1 MPSDL
6 DELLAAISP
15 ERTLD
20 HVSAGVDEAVNSFE
34 RRAVGTERWDW
45 EDFEEYMGRFF
56 QHVYH
61 VACRLRAPMDDP
73 HGFFYA
79 NAHVLEQEYGPQWRR
94 LVLQLV
100 RTGAEGGLHRML
112 RASAERLAEHW
123 TRNRIGSLVSEYWTS
138 LSDREREQVP
148 GEYLSKCGALL
159 PPEVRRRLSYEPWFN
174 FCKVLERHP
183 HLVDRV
189 RRLL

>member
-1 MPSDL
+1 MPSNL
-6 DELLAAISP
+6 DELLAAIAP

-20 HVSAGVDEAVNSFE
+20 DVGAGVDEAVNSFE

-45 EDFEEYMGRFF
+45 EDFENYMGQFF

-73 HGFFYA
+73 HGFFCA
-79 NAHVLEQEYGPQWRR
+79 NAHVLEQEYGPKWRR

-100 RTGAEGGLHRML
+100 RTGAEGGLHHML

-123 TRNRIGSLVSEYWTS
+123 TGNRIRSLVAAYWES
-138 LSDREREQVP
+138 LSNREKERIP
-148 GEYLSKCGALL
+148 GEYLRKCGALL
-159 PPEVRRRLSYEPWFN
+159 PAEVQRRLSREPWFN
-174 FCKVLERHP
+174 FCEVLKQHP
-183 HLVDRV
+183 YLVDRV
-189 RRLL
+189 RRLF